1 FEELLDTKLDDEA
14 RKILRRQAN
23 TDFYKLRPDL
33 SKTLVDAAGSKY
45 PVHHRIPLEHAHR
58 FPEMNING
66 PANLKA
72 LHSAVHERVNNVWT
86 AFRPAGGKASPGEVR
101 QVADIVDRHFQR
113 WYDAVYEQASETAL
127 EEAEK
132 AALREVRMLLARLP

>member
-1 FEELLDTKLDDEA
+1 MGSNWSDGRTSRHAARPEGAPCFPAGAPLKELTS
-14 RKILRRQAN
+14 
-23 TDFYKLRPDL
+23 T
-33 SKTLVDAAGSKY
+33 G
-45 PVHHRIPLEHAHR
+45 LEHAHR

-66 PANLKA
+66 SANLKA

-86 AFRPAGGKASPGEVR
+86 AFRPAGSKASPGEVR
-101 QVADIVDRHFQR
+101 QVADIVDQHFQR

-132 AALREVRMLLARLP
+132 AALREVRLLLARLP